1 LDRQLAPLSF
11 RKLNQ
16 QAFGVVISYSLDSRA
31 EGYYVEM
38 MTRREAICLWRSASV
53 GAWFA
58 AALIGLYFS
67 VAPKAFAMTPRVLFE
82 SAAHFQTAQTPQTLS
97 VPADSPR
104 WELQGEARVAEYQGR
119 KCLFFDGGA
128 AVLKDLEMRDGVIDV
143 DVATPASRGF
153 FGIQFRISGDGAN
166 AEWVYLR
173 QHKSGYPDAL
183 QYTPVLNT
191 GLNWQI
197 YNGPGFT
204 GAVDIPK
211 DVWFHIRLEVIGAQA
226 KLYVKD
232 MDKPALVMSDLKSG
246 VQRGQVALVVLTG
259 ATYFS
264 NFEIR
269 TTTDAAWERRLPP
282 MPPGTLT
289 KWRLS
294 PAYDAL
300 TRNLEVALPPSESEA
315 IRWQDVEAEPPG
327 FVVIYR
333 YREALHPRVSFANDF
348 SKRLEPQPGMKVVY
362 ARTTIVS
369 ERDQVKKLYIGYSD
383 DVSLFLNGKILFRG
397 RSAQNFRDPGFLGI
411 INPENDAVYLP
422 LKKGSNELMLA
433 VSELGGG
440 WGFICRLAD
449 LEN

>member
-1 LDRQLAPLSF
+1 
-11 RKLNQ
+11 
-16 QAFGVVISYSLDSRA
+16 
-31 EGYYVEM
+31 
-38 MTRREAICLWRSASV
+38 MTRRDAICLLRSASV

-58 AALIGLYFS
+58 AALIGLNFS
-67 VAPKAFAMTPRVLFE
+67 VAPKAAATTPKALVE
-82 SAAHFQTAQTPQTLS
+82 SASRFQTPQTAQTPQTLS

-104 WELQGEARVAEYQGR
+104 WELQGQAKAAEYQGR
-119 KCLFFDGGA
+119 KCLFLDGGA
-128 AVLKDLEMRDGVIDV
+128 AVLKDLEMRDGVVDM

-173 QHKSGYPDAL
+173 QHKSGLPDAL

-197 YNGPGFT
+197 YNGTGFT

-211 DVWFHIRLEVIGAQA
+211 DVWFHLRLEVSGAQA

-232 MDKPALVMSDLKSG
+232 MDKPVLVMNDLKSG
-246 VQRGQVALVVLTG
+246 VQKGQVALAVLTG

-269 TTTDAAWERRLPP
+269 TTPDAPWQRHLPP

-289 KWRLS
+289 RWSLS
-294 PAYDAL
+294 PSYDAL
-300 TRNLEVALPPSESEA
+300 ARNLEVALKPSETDA

-333 YREALHPRVSFANDF
+333 YREAPHPKVSFANDF
-348 SKRLEPQPGMKVVY
+348 SKRLEPQSGMKVVY
-362 ARTTIVS
+362 ARTKIDS
-369 ERDQVKKLYIGYSD
+369 DRDQVKKLYIGYSD
-383 DVSLFLNGKILFRG
+383 DVSVFLNGKILFRG

-411 INPENDAVYLP
+411 VNPENDAVYLP

>member
-1 LDRQLAPLSF
+1 
-11 RKLNQ
+11 
-16 QAFGVVISYSLDSRA
+16 
-31 EGYYVEM
+31 M
-38 MTRREAICLWRSASV
+38 MTRRQVICRLSSV
-53 GAWFA
+53 SLATWFVA
-58 AALIGLYFS
+58 AQIGLIFS
-67 VAPKAFAMTPRVLFE
+67 VAPKAKSATPKVPFE
-82 SAAHFQTAQTPQTLS
+82 SAAHRQIPQTPQTLS
-97 VPADSPR
+97 VPADSTR
-104 WELQGEARVAEYQGR
+104 WELEGQAKAAEYQGR
-119 KCLFFDGGA
+119 KCLFLDGGA
-128 AVLKDLEMRDGVIDV
+128 ATLKDFEIRDGVVDV

-153 FGIQFRISGDGAN
+153 FGIQFRIDGNN

-173 QHKSGYPDAL
+173 QHKSGYPDAM

-204 GAVDIPK
+204 GALDIPK
-211 DVWFHIRLEVIGAQA
+211 DVWFHLRFEVMGAQA

-232 MDKPALVMSDLKSG
+232 MDKPALVMNDLKSG
-246 VQRGQVALVVLTG
+246 VQRGQVALAVLTG

-269 TTTDAAWERRLPP
+269 ATPDAAWERHLPP
-282 MPPGTLT
+282 MPQGTLT
-289 KWRLS
+289 KWKLS

-300 TRNLEVALPPSESEA
+300 ARNLEVALTPAESNA
-315 IRWQDVEAEPPG
+315 ISWQDVEAEPPG

-333 YREALHPRVSFANDF
+333 YREAPHPRVSFANDF

-362 ARTTIVS
+362 ARTSIDS
-369 ERDQVKKLYIGYSD
+369 DRDQVKKLYIGYSD

-411 INPENDAVYLP
+411 VNPENDAVYLP

>member
-1 LDRQLAPLSF
+1 MSPLITYCESRTSF
-11 RKLNQ
+11 ANKIRGSVSRYPGRRFVL
-16 QAFGVVISYSLDSRA
+16 VVKMII
-31 EGYYVEM
+31 
-38 MTRREAICLWRSASV
+38 RREPVLLLLTLLIA
-53 GAWFA
+53 AWFA
-58 AALIGLYFS
+58 AAQPDFKFPVGLIAAA
-67 VAPKAFAMTPRVLFE
+67 APYPQAE
-82 SAAHFQTAQTPQTLS
+82 SSQALS

-104 WELQGEARVAEYQGR
+104 WNLEGQAKAAEYQGR
-119 KCLFFDGGA
+119 KCLFLNGGA
-128 AVLKDLEMRDGVIDV
+128 ATLKDLELRDGVVDV

-153 FGIQFRISGDGAN
+153 FGIQFRIDGDGKN

-173 QHKSGYPDAL
+173 QHKSGYPDAM

-204 GAVDIPK
+204 GAAEIPK
-211 DVWFHIRLEVIGAQA
+211 DVWFHLRLEVVGAQA

-232 MDKPALVMSDLKSG
+232 MDQPALIMNDLKSG
-246 VQRGQVALVVLTG
+246 VQQGQVALAVLTG

-264 NFEIR
+264 NFAIR
-269 TTTDAAWERRLPP
+269 TTPAAAWERHLPP

-289 KWRLS
+289 KWKLS

-300 TRNLEVALPPSESEA
+300 ARNLERPLTRAESDG
-315 IRWQDVEAEPPG
+315 INWQDVEAEPPG

-333 YREALHPRVSFANDF
+333 YREAPHLRVTFANDF

-362 ARTTIVS
+362 ARTTIAS
-369 ERDQVKKLYIGYSD
+369 ARDQVQRLHLGYSD
-383 DVSLFLNGKILFRG
+383 DVSVFLNGKILFRG

-411 INPENDAVYLP
+411 VNPENDTVYLP
-422 LKKGSNELMLA
+422 LKQGNNELLLA

-440 WGFICRLAD
+440 WGFIGRLAA